1 MRSGAM
7 TGSATMQAMRR
18 FGEMLDAVC
27 PRHRKHK
34 QPLALEP
41 DAPRALA
48 DFFEAVGFSE
58 AVGAGGAQPQQWR
71 PTREAS
77 QEWLRRT
84 FETLFGEDVEVRDT
98 WGVERDDFSAAWKR
112 LPATFRILHPRGPLL
127 TDESSP
133 AEDPPLLE
141 LQLATGTLKPLPE
154 RAVAHLI
161 RATWSRVMSG
171 RSAGVVNL
179 RAEGEQVLEPVFPG
193 LYRLAEGIWG
203 LDSGPGA
210 AANAQGKLR
219 RLFFDDFE
227 RYIDFVLG
235 QPDERLPH
243 FFEPEGPLFVL
254 QPNQTLDPEHVN
266 EPGFRRFTSRS
277 EGLIVKDWFQAVGRI
292 EGMGV
297 WLQRTQHDRSVDLV
311 VAPRNLEPMRTWL
324 QRNGLELELEVET
337 QPDIWSEPVT

>member
-1 MRSGAM
+1 M

-18 FGEMLDAVC
+18 FGAMLDAVC

-34 QPLALEP
+34 QPLSLEP

-48 DFFEAVGFSE
+48 DFFEVVGFSE
-58 AVGAGGAQPQQWR
+58 AVGAGGNQPQQWR
-71 PTREAS
+71 PTGEAS

-84 FETLFGEDVEVRDT
+84 FETWFGEDAEARDT
-98 WGVERDDFSAAWKR
+98 WGVERDDFSAAWNR
-112 LPATFRILHPRGPLL
+112 LPAKFRILHPNPSRPLL
-127 TDESSP
+127 TDESTP

-141 LQLATGTLKPLPE
+141 LNLATGALKPLPE

-171 RSAGVVNL
+171 RSAGIVNL
-179 RAEGEQVLEPVFPG
+179 RAEGEQVLEPVFSG
-193 LYRLAEGIWG
+193 LYRLAEGISG

-210 AANAQGKLR
+210 AANTQGMLR
-219 RLFFDDFE
+219 RFFFDDFE
-227 RYIDFVLG
+227 RYIEFVLG
-235 QPDERLPH
+235 QPDARLSH
-243 FFEPEGPLFVL
+243 FFRPAGQLVVL
-254 QPNQTLDPEHVN
+254 EPNQRLDPEHVS

>member
-1 MRSGAM
+1 M

-34 QPLALEP
+34 QPLSLEP

-48 DFFEAVGFSE
+48 DFFEVVGFSE
-58 AVGAGGAQPQQWR
+58 AVGAGGPQPQQWR

-84 FETLFGEDVEVRDT
+84 FEALFGEDAEARDT

-112 LPATFRILHPRGPLL
+112 LPAKFRILHPSGPFV
-127 TDESSP
+127 TDESTP

-141 LQLATGTLKPLPE
+141 LKLASGTLKPLPE
-154 RAVAHLI
+154 HAVAHLI

-193 LYRLAEGIWG
+193 MYRLAEGIWG

-243 FFEPEGPLFVL
+243 FFRPAGQLFML
-254 QPNQTLDPEHVN
+254 QPNQRLDPEHVS

-277 EGLIVKDWFQAVGRI
+277 EGLVVQTWHQAVGRI

-297 WLQRTQHDRSVDLV
+297 WIQRSQHLRSAGLI
-311 VAPRNLEPMRTWL
+311 VAQRNLEPMGAWL
-324 QRNGLELELEVET
+324 QRNGLKLEAEPDI